1 MDELKPALGCNPLLT
16 YPPPPLHMHT
26 FLYLQQM
33 LSLPLPLSSSSSSSS
48 LFVLSVVFVFSVF
61 VWLSLM
67 PCPDGQRFVAFA
79 DELKATH
86 THTQKKRLQKS
97 EQKSRG
103 VIVISG
109 SGSGCR
115 GRLSTWGA
123 DTALVG
129 DKTATQPPQP
139 PTLPH
144 TDSHVILAGGTHTQ
158 HTHTPRH
165 GQAGGKAKAATATTA
180 RAIDVPRSSAAQ

>member
-1 MDELKPALGCNPLLT
+1 MQSPAYLPYL
-16 YPPPPLHMHT
+16 PPPL
-26 FLYLQQM
+26 LYLQQM
-33 LSLPLPLSSSSSSSS
+33 LSLPLPLSLSLSSSSS

-67 PCPDGQRFVAFA
+67 PCRDGKRFVAFA

-86 THTQKKRLQKS
+86 THTYTKKRLQKS

-103 VIVISG
+103 VIVISGSG

-129 DKTATQPPQP
+129 DKTATQPQAPQP
-139 PTLPH
+139 PTLAH
-144 TDSHVILAGGTHTQ
+144 SDSHVILASGTHTQ
-158 HTHTPRH
+158 HTHKHRH